1 MKLIEM
7 NLQRAAIGV
16 VIVLCLLPLVA
27 SCRQEKAL
35 DEETELSLQR
45 LDMAIERFDDVKAET
60 ERQTDSIKRQLATAL
75 QKGDSGS
82 NRVNGI
88 YEELFRRYLYTDA
101 DSAIRYAGSVIESSR
116 DTLQRVA
123 GWYDLAKAYIT
134 KGHDADAFMAL
145 EEAFPD
151 TGNLRVKPL
160 YYDLMIFRRKSL
172 YLRHVCPQKEE
183 QIRHD
188 KRRSGRQA

>member
-45 LDMAIERFDDVKAET
+45 LDMAIGRFDDVKAET

-75 QKGDSGS
+75 QK
-82 NRVNGI
+82 
-88 YEELFRRYLYTDA
+88 
-101 DSAIRYAGSVIESSR
+101 
-116 DTLQRVA
+116 
-123 GWYDLAKAYIT
+123 
-134 KGHDADAFMAL
+134 
-145 EEAFPD
+145 
-151 TGNLRVKPL
+151 
-160 YYDLMIFRRKSL
+160 
-172 YLRHVCPQKEE
+172 
-183 QIRHD
+183 
-188 KRRSGRQA
+188 